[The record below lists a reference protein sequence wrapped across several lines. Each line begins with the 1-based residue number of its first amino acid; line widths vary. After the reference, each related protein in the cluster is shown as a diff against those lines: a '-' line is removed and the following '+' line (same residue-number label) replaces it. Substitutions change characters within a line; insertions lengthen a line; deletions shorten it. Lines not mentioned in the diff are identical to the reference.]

1 MAEDIRKSGVV
12 QISTNYEVRRKAPF
26 DARMICPSKAAL
38 INQDS
43 WAYTS
48 TYVGMLVVVT
58 SDPDAD
64 NNGLYVLTVD
74 TPTVESAWKK
84 FAGVEDFAD
93 FQAEIEADLTNYV
106 SKEEAAEFVKMVIVE
121 EGVDITTAVPQP
133 EEKTLYFQKQDG
145 NLYEYIS
152 YNGALTQIGSNSG
165 GSVIDA
171 YTKAEADA
179 RFALKTDLQGF
190 ITNTVDDLVNYYTKS
205 ETYNREEI
213 TNLIGQISSI
223 SFEVVDQLPASG
235 ESNKIYLVPK
245 TSGGV
250 TQDGYNEYV
259 WFNSGW
265 ERIGSTDIDLS
276 RYATIDQMTSAI
288 STAVAGLASEEFVTG
303 SISTATADMATNASV
318 AAKLAGYVTNES
330 LTTTLNGY
338 ALSSAIP
345 TSLSQLTNDA
355 GFATLTEVSSLLA
368 DYVKSNDLTSLLA
381 GKQDTLVSGTNIKT
395 INGQSILGEGNIEI
409 QGGSGGPISPAT
421 EDTLG
426 GILATDS
433 GTSQD
438 VSAYVDVEAD
448 GKAFVKIPSVDE
460 TSTQEDVVNLLNTDT
475 LVLNGNG
482 Q

>member
-1 MAEDIRKSGVV
+1 MARNFGIAS
-12 QISTNYEVRRKAPF
+12 ISTQYEVKVKGPF
-26 DARMICPSKAAL
+26 DARMLVPTKADLYA
-38 INQDS
+38 DDTWS
-43 WAYTS
+43 WVQVYK
-48 TYVGMLVVVT
+48 GMIVSVAN
-58 SDPDAD
+58 DPDEN
-64 NNGLYVLTVD
+64 NNGVYILKDGSDYGYLQENAWAKLAGSEEFSNFQEQI
-74 TPTVESAWKK
+74 ES
-84 FAGVEDFAD
+84 
-93 FQAEIEADLTNYV
+93 DLTNYV
-106 SKEEAAEFVKMVIVE
+106 SKEEAAEFVKMVIVD
-121 EGVDITTAVPQP
+121 EGTPINEAVPVP
-133 EEKTLYFQKQDG
+133 EEKTLYFQKQGG

-152 YNGALTQIGSNSG
+152 YNGVLTVIGSNG
-165 GSVIDA
+165 GGTTPIDA
-171 YTKAEADA
+171 YTKQEADD
-179 RFALKTDLQGF
+179 RFALKTEIQGF

-205 ETYNREEI
+205 ETYTKTEVND
-213 TNLIGQISSI
+213 LIGQISSI
-223 SFEVVDQLPASG
+223 SFEVVDSLPPTG
-235 ESNKIYLVPK
+235 ETNKIYLVPK
-245 TSGGV
+245 TPGQS
-250 TQDGYNEYV
+250 QDGYNEYIYV
-259 WFNSGW
+259 NSGW

-276 RYATIDQMTSAI
+276 QYATIDYVTS
-288 STAVAGLASEEFVTG
+288 

-318 AAKLAGYVTNES
+318 TAKLAGYVTNES
-330 LTTTLNGY
+330 LTATLNSY

-355 GFATLTEVSSLLA
+355 GFATLAEVNSLLA

-409 QGGSGGPISPAT
+409 QGGSGGSISPAT

-433 GTSQD
+433 GASQD